1 MALTLLR
8 HTTPAVA
15 PGICYGRTD
24 LALADSFEAE
34 AAGVIA
40 GLPEVA
46 HVVSSPLGR
55 CHRLAERIAEARG
68 LRAQVEPLWTEMD
81 FGRWEGV
88 PWAELPRDELD
99 AWVADFYGARP
110 HGGES
115 VAELR
120 DRVAAALAC
129 LPSEPV
135 LVVTHMGTIKAALHL
150 AGSPGAWDHTVPF
163 GTAVP
168 VPREGREQSPAR

>member
-15 PGICYGRTD
+15 PGTCYGRTD

-34 AAGVIA
+34 AARVIA

-46 HVVSSPLGR
+46 HVVTSPLGR
-55 CHRLAERIAEARG
+55 CLRLAERIAEARG
-68 LRAQVEPLWTEMD
+68 LRAEVAPLWTEMD

-99 AWVADFYGARP
+99 AWAADFYGARP

-120 DRVAAALAC
+120 DRVAAGLAR
-129 LPSEPV
+129 LPAEPV
-135 LVVTHMGTIKAALHL
+135 VVVTHMGTIKAALHL
-150 AGSPGAWDHTVPF
+150 AGQTGAWEHTVAF

-168 VPREGREQSPAR
+168 VPRGAAVR